1 MRNSMPC
8 CGLILLLA
16 SSIAAAA
23 APTAETQLFNG
34 QNLDGWTFHPED
46 DEQPSATEVWTAAR
60 GALISRGLGSGYLIH
75 KDSFEDYVL
84 TLEVRT
90 MSTAEGNGTAVGS
103 LGSVFVNAIPE
114 RGSFNNPKSIEI
126 SLRDEGDVYFR
137 DLSDEERHNT
147 DTWVHRAPER
157 RDDVER
163 DMGEWNRLKVICHG
177 KRLTVLMNGTPVNQI
192 EPINRTR
199 GALAI
204 KCTRGF
210 IAAPTFYR
218 NITVKPI
225 SSADLADEKRAL
237 GEFARAKAL
246 VAQQRAAQE
255 AAMRAEQEKQ
265 EVAEKKLAQEWANV
279 QVTENA
285 NFAADVRQL
294 PYPKD
299 ARDIEFSS
307 AFGDVEFQSRSSLAK
322 LSQFY
327 RTEMAKRGWQIT
339 ETEIESDEVT
349 ITYQQGEAEVELN
362 LDGDSDG
369 VDVSL
374 DCEELSF
381 EGTDDPVELA
391 KLGIPQPQAYLV
403 LQRELK
409 LPENY
414 RDQEYDSGDRRL
426 FKSTLKLPELYEF
439 LTQQLRS
446 KGYRESRRP
455 ILNNGRRYSEF
466 VKNGVEISVNTFTHE
481 IGSRAILTYEV
492 D

>member
-1 MRNSMPC
+1 MRNCFAMLSM
-8 CGLILLLA
+8 LLLTQHA
-16 SSIAAAA
+16 SIVSAA
-23 APTAETQLFNG
+23 TVETQLFNG
-34 QNLDGWTFHPED
+34 NNLDGWTSHPED
-46 DEQPSATEVWTAAR
+46 DQQPAATEAWTVAR
-60 GALISRGLGSGYLIH
+60 GALISRGIGSGYLIH
-75 KDSFEDYVL
+75 KDSFKDYVL

-103 LGSVFVNAIPE
+103 LGSLFVNAIPE
-114 RGSFNNPKSIEI
+114 KGSFNNPKSIEI

-137 DLSDEERHNT
+137 DLTDEQRHDT
-147 DTWVHRAPER
+147 DAWVHRAPER

-163 DMGEWNRLKVICHG
+163 DMGEWNRIKVICNG
-177 KRLTVLMNGTPVNQI
+177 QRLTVIMNGTPVNQI
-192 EPINRTR
+192 EPINRTQ

-204 KCTRGF
+204 KCDRGF

-218 NITVKPI
+218 NITVKPVTA
-225 SSADLADEKRAL
+225 ADLAEEQRAIA
-237 GEFARAKAL
+237 EFAKAKAL
-246 VAQQRAAQE
+246 VAQQRAVEE
-255 AAMRAEQEKQ
+255 AAMRAEQQKK
-265 EVAEKKLAQEWANV
+265 EVAEKKLAKEWANV

-285 NFAADVRQL
+285 NFAADVRRL

-299 ARDIEFSS
+299 ARDIEFSA
-307 AFGDVEFQSRSSLAK
+307 AFGDVEFESPSSLAK

-327 RTEMAKRGWQIT
+327 RTEMAKRGWHIT
-339 ETEIESDEVT
+339 ETDIESDEVT
-349 ITYQQGEAEVELN
+349 ITYQQSEAKVELN

-381 EGTDDPVELA
+381 EGTDNPAELA
-391 KLGIPQPQAYLV
+391 KLGVPQPRAYLV

-426 FKSTLKLPELYEF
+426 FKSTLKLPQLYEF

-455 ILNNGRRYSEF
+455 IINNGRRYSEF

-481 IGSRAILTYEV
+481 IGSRAILSY
-492 D
+492 DID